1 MSPRL
6 EQLRAEVRASA
17 KNHPGTY
24 RMLGPSGEVLY
35 VGKSVHVRTRLLS
48 YFRAERGEK
57 AAEIIGHAHELKWEY
72 APSEFAALL
81 QEFRFIKRFRPVYNV
96 EHKGDRSFCFIKLT
110 REPVPKLV
118 VVRQVMSDGA
128 HYFGPFRG
136 RAGAEDAVRALS
148 DLLELRDCASDV
160 KMRLADQLP
169 LFAGRE
175 DPRCIRGQVHRC
187 LAPCAGG
194 CTRAEYAERVE
205 QARRFFLGASDAP
218 LVQLRERIR
227 VAASRL
233 QFEYAAELRDRA
245 EHLEWVQAE
254 AEEVSRTIESL
265 SFIYTV
271 PGHSGTGEDDLVYI
285 VRRGSVR
292 AELPAP
298 RSPRDVRALEEQA
311 QLLFALPETHTLGL
325 RAHEVQEVLLIAR
338 WFRLHP
344 EELLR
349 TQPLT
354 APVAA
359 APVDGSATG

>member
-1 MSPRL
+1 MNPRI

-17 KNHPGTY
+17 KNRPGTY

-81 QEFRFIKRFRPVYNV
+81 QEFRHIKRWRPVYNV
-96 EHKGDRSFCFIKLT
+96 EHKGDRSYCFIKLT
-110 REPVPKLV
+110 REAVPRLV
-118 VVRQVMSDGA
+118 VVRQVLSDGA

-136 RAGAEDAVRALS
+136 RSGAEDAVRALS
-148 DLLELRDCASDV
+148 DLLELRDCGAEV

-194 CTRAEYAERVE
+194 CTRAEYGTRVDL
-205 QARRFFLGASDAP
+205 ARRFFLGEVQGP
-218 LVQLRERIR
+218 LEQLRERIR
-227 VAASRL
+227 AAASRL

-265 SFIYTV
+265 SFLYTV
-271 PGHSGTGEDDLVYI
+271 PGCSGTGEDDFVYVI
-285 VRRGSVR
+285 RRGSVR

-298 RSPRDVRALEEQA
+298 RSPRDRRALADQA
-311 QLLFALPETHTLGL
+311 RLLFAQPETHALGL

-344 EELLR
+344 EELAR
-349 TQPLT
+349 TEAVESPAPTGAAQ
-354 APVAA
+354 PVA
-359 APVDGSATG
+359 S